1 MIQGEIQESNQ
12 VGDVFHEAREH
23 IVASMAKYQTCPC
36 FHSNFSGGTL
46 FRIVSIAPTAFGLV
60 PALTIITLDSLMSFS
75 VPEDTVYANICLK
88 AIGNGCPT
96 LREGFDKEHR
106 LALDFTSA

>member
-23 IVASMAKYQTCPC
+23 IVASMAKYQLLTWYLV
-36 FHSNFSGGTL
+36 SNCLYRS
-46 FRIVSIAPTAFGLV
+46 TAFGLV

-96 LREGFDKEHR
+96 LREGVDNEHR